1 MHCRRPAGRRLALPT
16 CSGLQQVTASGTHP
30 ACWHLGAS
38 AARGAA
44 SAKPAP
50 ARCQQRSDLRRRR
63 LAQSRLLGR
72 PLLGRRCAADHLGQP
87 AELVSKAGQSQ
98 PGPAVLA
105 EGCSFC
111 NFSGQTGQR
120 QAGCRRSGR
129 LGGQVWDAPLQRCDG
144 TPDLPLLRPLTGGR
158 WPGFRCRRLGC
169 QPWCQL
175 DSCHK
180 PCTVC
185 WAAAGLDQP
194 RLGHG

>member
-1 MHCRRPAGRRLALPT
+1 MEHILLAGILAPVLPEALPVPSLPPRVVSRGVI
-16 CSGLQQVTASGTHP
+16 CVGGVLHRA
-30 ACWHLGAS
+30 ACWGGLCWG
-38 AARGAA
+38 GVV
-44 SAKPAP
+44 
-50 ARCQQRSDLRRRR
+50 L
-63 LAQSRLLGR
+63 
-72 PLLGRRCAADHLGQP
+72 ADHLGQP

-129 LGGQVWDAPLQRCDG
+129 LGGQVWEPAPLQRCDG

-175 DSCHK
+175 
-180 PCTVC
+180 
-185 WAAAGLDQP
+185 G
-194 RLGHG
+194 